1 MLCQSSPTQKSLKP
15 VLSLIALNR
24 PTRVGETS
32 WYSSTRTCVY
42 LLP

>member
-1 MLCQSSPTQKSLKP
+1 MLCQSSPTQKSLNP
-15 VLSLIALNR
+15 VLSLIALSR
-24 PTRVGETS
+24 PTSVGETS